1 MVAEDLLDAYRRLG
15 DPARAWLRRQG
26 VSTETMLVYPGPVGV
41 AEIDTHTL
49 ELFSFA
55 DFGQRAFVHPV
66 YACGIDSEI
75 IDAVAWMPSSPARW
89 WTLRNTGWPIGDDQL
104 HYAEFWREPVTL
116 HSNPLAWLAADGDG
130 AVVTDWIMSSP
141 ALRSVPTIITYDH
154 EFGREVERRLTMPAR
169 TCPPIRVRIG
179 KVAA

>member
-1 MVAEDLLDAYRRLG
+1 MKPTDLIDAYRRL
-15 DPARAWLRRQG
+15 DNPARAWLHGQV
-26 VSTETMLVYPGPVGV
+26 VSTKTMLMYPGPVGV

-49 ELFSFA
+49 DLFSFA
-55 DFGQRAFVHPV
+55 ETGQRAFVHPV
-66 YACGIDSEI
+66 YTGGIDSEI
-75 IDAVAWMPSSPARW
+75 IDTVAWLPSNPARW
-89 WTLRNTGWPIGDDQL
+89 WTLHNTGCAIGDDQL

-141 ALRSVPTIITYDH
+141 VLRSVPTIITYDH
-154 EFGREVERRLTMPAR
+154 EFGREVERRLTMPTR
-169 TCPPIRVRIG
+169 TCPPIRVRVG